1 MFNQSRQFKAAAL
14 AAASILALTSL
25 STSASAADATPL
37 INAMHNDQGEPSL
50 APMLKH
56 VIPGVVNISVK
67 GTKTTTGPSFNIPE
81 EFRFMFPDLG
91 RRQSRPFRALGSGV
105 IINAAEG
112 LIVTN
117 HHVIDEADEIRI
129 ALSDGREF
137 NAKKLGSD
145 PHTDLALLKIEDDFD
160 NLTAI
165 KLGDSDTMEVGDFAV
180 AIGNPFGLGQT
191 VTSGIISAL
200 GRTGLNIENI
210 ENFIQTDAAIN
221 SGNSGGALV
230 NLKGELI
237 GINTAILG
245 PNGGNIGIGFAIPS
259 NMVRTVI
266 YQLENY
272 GEIRRGQLGITGT
285 ELNADLAR
293 SFGYKENNGAFV
305 NEVIKDGAAYKAGVK
320 PGDIITSIN
329 GKTISSFGELR
340 AKIATIGAG
349 NEVTLGIFRNGKNME
364 IKVTLAESQEL
375 SSEDSSSLSQAFQ
388 GAKLANADG
397 NGVEVTEVARNSPAY
412 SIGLREGDI
421 ITGVNRSAVKN
432 INDLRKY
439 VKEGEGRITALR
451 IKRGDSVVYIT
462 FR

>member
-1 MFNQSRQFKAAAL
+1 MFNQSRPYRAAA
-14 AAASILALTSL
+14 AAATAVLALTSI
-25 STSASAADATPL
+25 SAASAADATPL
-37 INAMHNDQGEPSL
+37 INAMQNEQGEPSL

-67 GTKTTTGPSFNIPE
+67 GTKKTTGPMFNIPE

-91 RRQSRPFRALGSGV
+91 RQQSRPFRALGSGV
-105 IINAAEG
+105 ILNAKEG

-145 PHTDLALLKIEDDFD
+145 PHTDLALLKIEDDFED
-160 NLTAI
+160 LTEI
-165 KLGDSDTMEVGDFAV
+165 KLGDSDAMEVGDFAV

-259 NMVRTVI
+259 NMVKTVI
-266 YQLENY
+266 YQLENF

-293 SFGYKENNGAFV
+293 NFGYKENSGAFV
-305 NEVIKDGAAYKAGVK
+305 NEVIKDGAADKAGVK
-320 PGDIITSIN
+320 PGDIITSID
-329 GKTISSFGELR
+329 GKPISSFGELR

-349 NEVTLGIFRNGKNME
+349 SEVTLGIFRNGKNIE

-375 SSEDSSSLSQAFQ
+375 SSEDSGSLSQAFQ
-388 GAKLANADG
+388 GAKLANAEG
-397 NGVEVTEVARNSPAY
+397 ESGVEVTEVAQRSPAY
-412 SIGLREGDI
+412 SIGLREGDV
-421 ITGVNRSAVKN
+421 ITGVNRNAVKN

-451 IKRGDSVVYIT
+451 IARGDSIVYIT